1 MSQYTALRQVTN
13 LLITRLT
20 DAFRAEPLLNALL
33 AMGLVVSPRTPA
45 EMQTGSPPQQG
56 LSVWLYQVDRDEFLL
71 NRPPERV
78 APDLFRRPP
87 VPLDL
92 HYLVTPMIDDPI
104 NEQLMLGKVVQ
115 VMNDQAIFPADPA
128 DPELTDEIR
137 ATLENPGVDALSR
150 IWTALDQPHRLSVS
164 YLLQI
169 VTIDSGEQPERGLP
183 VLEETTVYEQVV
195 AGP

>member
-13 LLITRLT
+13 LLITTLT
-20 DAFRAEPLLNALL
+20 DAFQAEPLLNALL
-33 AMGLVVSPRTPA
+33 AMGHVVSPRTPA
-45 EMQTGSPPQQG
+45 EMQTASPQQKG
-56 LSVWLYQVDRDEFLL
+56 LSVWLYQIDRNEHLL

-78 APDLFRRPP
+78 AFDLFRRPP

-92 HYLVTPMIDDPI
+92 HYLITPIADDPI

-115 VMNDQAIFPADPA
+115 VFNDQALFPVTPA
-128 DPELTDEIR
+128 DPELQDEMR
-137 ATLENPGVDALSR
+137 VTLENPGVDALSR
-150 IWTALDQPHRLSVS
+150 IWTALDQPHRLSIS

-183 VLEETTVYEQVV
+183 VLEKTTVYEQVIP
-195 AGP
+195 GP

>member
-33 AMGLVVSPRTPA
+33 AMGHVISPRTPA

-78 APDLFRRPP
+78 AADLFRRPP

-92 HYLVTPMIDDPI
+92 HYLVTPMSDDPI

-115 VMNDQAIFPADPA
+115 VLNDQAMFSVNPA
-128 DPELTDEIR
+128 DPELTDELRI
-137 ATLENPGVDALSR
+137 TLENPGIDALSR
-150 IWTALDQPHRLSVS
+150 IWTALDQPHRLSIS
-164 YLLQI
+164 YLLQV

-183 VLEETTVYEQVV
+183 VLEKTTVYEQVM

>member
-13 LLITRLT
+13 LLITTLT
-20 DAFRAEPLLNALL
+20 DAFQAEPLLNALL
-33 AMGLVVSPRTPA
+33 AMGHVVSPRTPA
-45 EMQTGSPPQQG
+45 EMQTASPQQKG
-56 LSVWLYQVDRDEFLL
+56 LSVWLYQIDRNEHLL

-78 APDLFRRPP
+78 AFDLFRRPP

-92 HYLVTPMIDDPI
+92 HYLITPIADDPI

-115 VMNDQAIFPADPA
+115 VFNDQALFPVIPA
-128 DPELTDEIR
+128 DPELQDEMR
-137 ATLENPGVDALSR
+137 VTLENPGVDALSR
-150 IWTALDQPHRLSVS
+150 IWTALDQPHRLSIS

-183 VLEETTVYEQVV
+183 VLEKTTVYEQVIP
-195 AGP
+195 GP